1 MTRSTARVLA
11 LDVGTVRIG
20 LALSDPLGV
29 TAQPAGKLER
39 RSLKRGFDPLVAL
52 VREHEVA
59 TVVVGYPLLMS
70 GEAGTRAKDAEA
82 FAERLRRVLT
92 CPVVMW
98 DERLTTVQATRA
110 LLEGDV
116 RRSRRREVVDA
127 AAATLLL
134 QSWLD
139 ARSPD
144 QGRSSST

>member
-1 MTRSTARVLA
+1 MTARRARVLA
-11 LDVGTVRIG
+11 LDLGTARIG

-29 TAQPAGKLER
+29 TAQPSGKLDR
-39 RSLKRGFDPLVAL
+39 RALKRDLGSIVDL

-59 TVVVGYPLLMS
+59 TVVIGHPLLMS

-82 FAERLRRVLT
+82 FAAKLRDAVP
-92 CPVVMW
+92 CPVVLW

-139 ARSPD
+139 ARPQD
-144 QGRSSST
+144 QRGSSST